1 MLGRSIIKIMSIIN
15 LNFEYFVRE
24 VEQKGPVGEA
34 TEKAESM
41 YCLKAHKISEITSAQ
56 ALQIYES
63 IYLK

>member
-1 MLGRSIIKIMSIIN
+1 MSIIN